1 MCLIY
6 MAIQKFIIH
15 QGLIASQEAVPQVL
29 KENRFCGAAERL
41 GVISW
46 KKNGKA
52 SKQPQKPGRL

>member
-29 KENRFCGAAERL
+29 KDNRFCGAAEKL

-46 KKNGKA
+46 KKNGKV
-52 SKQPQKPGRL
+52 